1 MSDQWQDPYAPPQI
15 PAQSTGTRPQ
25 VMPVPIKVFGILNLI
40 MAAWGLFGTCVAL
53 VPFFVDLNTPNP
65 VLDIME
71 ENDFYYSFNI
81 FSLIVGFVLIGMLTA
96 AGIGL
101 LKNRSWGRSLS
112 VLYAVITIVLT
123 IISTVLTYIYLVQ
136 PLMEKAA
143 KMAPGPEKISLQ
155 SGAIGGLGGGCIG
168 LIYPI
173 VLLIFM
179 TRPRI
184 VQALRQA
191 SDE

>member
-15 PAQSTGTRPQ
+15 PAQTTGTRPQ

-40 MAAWGLFGTCVAL
+40 MAAWGLLGTCFAL
-53 VPFFVDLNTPNP
+53 VPLFVNLNTPNP
-65 VLDIME
+65 VLDMMK
-71 ENDFYYSFNI
+71 ENEFYYSFNI
-81 FSLIVGFVLIGMLTA
+81 FATILGFVLIGMLAA

-123 IISTVLTYIYLVQ
+123 IVSTVLTYIYLVQ

-143 KMAPGPEKISLQ
+143 EMAPGPEKITLQ
-155 SGAIGGLGGGCIG
+155 GSAIGGLAGGCIG

-173 VLLIFM
+173 VLWIFM